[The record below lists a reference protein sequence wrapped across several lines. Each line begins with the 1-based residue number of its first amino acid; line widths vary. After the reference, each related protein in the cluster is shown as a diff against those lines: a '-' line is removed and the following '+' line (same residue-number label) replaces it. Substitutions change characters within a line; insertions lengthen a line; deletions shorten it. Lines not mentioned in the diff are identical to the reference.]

1 MLAGAGRKTRVHQVR
16 GCSPLFLCNEAEIVS
31 ELSIFIDE
39 SGDFGTYDIRSPYY
53 IITMVFHDQSC
64 DISEPIAKLRR
75 DLSNLGID
83 PDHSVHTGPIIRRE
97 KEYECM
103 PIDERRRILNSMVT
117 FIRHCNI
124 KYHCIHIDKKHI
136 ADSVELSA
144 KLSKKLSE
152 FIAEHTS
159 ELVEPEC
166 VKIYYDNG
174 QTEVTRILVSVFN
187 ALLPRIEIKR
197 VLPSDYRLFQAAD
210 MFCSMEL
217 ITLKLENS
225 SISAS
230 EIEFFGNLR
239 DLKKNYLKPL
249 AKFEWK

>member
-53 IITMVFHDQSC
+53 IITMIFTINHVISVNPLLNCAVIFQIWELIRIILYTRARSYAGKKNMSLCRSMKDDVFWTVWLPS
-64 DISEPIAKLRR
+64 S
-75 DLSNLGID
+75 GI
-83 PDHSVHTGPIIRRE
+83 V
-97 KEYECM
+97 
-103 PIDERRRILNSMVT
+103 
-117 FIRHCNI
+117 
-124 KYHCIHIDKKHI
+124 
-136 ADSVELSA
+136 
-144 KLSKKLSE
+144 
-152 FIAEHTS
+152 
-159 ELVEPEC
+159 
-166 VKIYYDNG
+166 NG

>member
-31 ELSIFIDE
+31 ELSI
-39 SGDFGTYDIRSPYY
+39 
-53 IITMVFHDQSC
+53 
-64 DISEPIAKLRR
+64 
-75 DLSNLGID
+75 
-83 PDHSVHTGPIIRRE
+83 
-97 KEYECM
+97 
-103 PIDERRRILNSMVT
+103 
-117 FIRHCNI
+117 
-124 KYHCIHIDKKHI
+124 YHCIHIDKKHI

-144 KLSKKLSE
+144 KLSKKL
-152 FIAEHTS
+152 
-159 ELVEPEC
+159 
-166 VKIYYDNG
+166 
-174 QTEVTRILVSVFN
+174 
-187 ALLPRIEIKR
+187 
-197 VLPSDYRLFQAAD
+197 SDYRLFQAAD

>member
-1 MLAGAGRKTRVHQVR
+1 MLAWAGRETRVHQVR
-16 GCSPLFLCNEAEIVS
+16 GCSPLFLCNKAEIVS

-75 DLSNLGID
+75 DLSNLRID

-97 KEYECM
+97 KEY
-103 PIDERRRILNSMVT
+103 
-117 FIRHCNI
+117 
-124 KYHCIHIDKKHI
+124 
-136 ADSVELSA
+136 
-144 KLSKKLSE
+144 E

>member
-1 MLAGAGRKTRVHQVR
+1 MLAGAGRKIRVHQVR

-97 KEYECM
+97 KEYE
-103 PIDERRRILNSMVT
+103 
-117 FIRHCNI
+117 FI
-124 KYHCIHIDKKHI
+124 
-136 ADSVELSA
+136 V
-144 KLSKKLSE
+144 
-152 FIAEHTS
+152 EHTS

>member
-1 MLAGAGRKTRVHQVR
+1 MIPAAESFGSVDYTR
-16 GCSPLFLCNEAEIVS
+16 L
-31 ELSIFIDE
+31 
-39 SGDFGTYDIRSPYY
+39 
-53 IITMVFHDQSC
+53 II
-64 DISEPIAKLRR
+64 
-75 DLSNLGID
+75 NLGLI
-83 PDHSVHTGPIIRRE
+83 PYLEMTGLYCSR
-97 KEYECM
+97 
-103 PIDERRRILNSMVT
+103 
-117 FIRHCNI
+117 
-124 KYHCIHIDKKHI
+124 
-136 ADSVELSA
+136 A
-144 KLSKKLSE
+144 
-152 FIAEHTS
+152 S

-230 EIEFFGNLR
+230 EMEFFGNLR